1 MRAFESYE
9 RMPVLHALAD
19 AIVLPSLSETWGL
32 VINEAFACG
41 TPALVSDRCG
51 AVDDLVERDH
61 QSSEYVPLEEIKESD
76 PERWRALVV
85 EGGLYSGVDLSAF
98 RRALAVLDHI
108 RRVIGDDVHVDLQP
122 ARMRRIDQRLEIG
135 VGAEMRIDASEIG
148 DPVAVIAGAF
158 LPGGA
163 LHRLVLEHRGDI
175 ETAHGRS
182 AFSILIFQDLCLV
195 PLVLIAPFLAGKGG
209 QLMDLATLS
218 GKAVLFLVAAAVAAK
233 FLVNFL
239 LNQVAKTKKRE
250 AFVLSVMLL
259 CLGMAAATSHFGLS
273 MALGAFIAGLFIST
287 SKYNHQALGEI
298 VTFREVFNSLVFVAI
313 GMLFDVR
320 ILIENPILIAKVLL
334 IVIVLKTL
342 IGAGVT
348 MLAGHSLRVAIL
360 TGVTIA
366 QISEFSFV
374 LSKLGL
380 AEGLIDAQTNQVFLA
395 VAILT
400 MFVTP
405 GFVYAGSFLN
415 KWLEKVLPAGWMDR
429 GTEMAGV
436 EKFHMENHAIIVG
449 YGNAGKDLARMFQS
463 KGVPC
468 VGLDMDPDVVREE
481 HDSDIPV
488 FYGDGGRQE
497 VLAHAGIAK
506 ARFLA
511 LTVRDPD
518 RSAVTVALCRR
529 LNPDLYIV
537 ARARNSNEA
546 DALTA
551 AGVSE
556 VIMEESVIATQMFGG
571 VEKKLQSK

>member
-1 MRAFESYE
+1 MEEIHFLGDLAKIAGLGVFLVVFILSRLNIPSVLGFLITGIICGPFGLKLVEDGHQIQVLAEIGLVLLLFEAGIEFSFKTLL
-9 RMPVLHALAD
+9 RMKKFLLIAGGLQLLGTIAAAALVALYAGFAWQPAIFIGMLISLSST
-19 AIVLPSLSETWGL
+19 AIVL
-32 VINEAFACG
+32 
-41 TPALVSDRCG
+41 R
-51 AVDDLVERDH
+51 
-61 QSSEYVPLEEIKESD
+61 
-76 PERWRALVV
+76 
-85 EGGLYSGVDLSAF
+85 
-98 RRALAVLDHI
+98 
-108 RRVIGDDVHVDLQP
+108 
-122 ARMRRIDQRLEIG
+122 
-135 VGAEMRIDASEIG
+135 
-148 DPVAVIAGAF
+148 
-158 LPGGA
+158 
-163 LHRLVLEHRGDI
+163 VLEHRGDI